1 MAPSETSILSN
12 FLLPP
17 APLPMV
23 VTLAQFR
30 RLFPRPTRD
39 RPAVRAL
46 YAELAHQVS
55 LGVDE
60 VKRNIAAEVRRGVAL
75 RRQVREARR
84 RAMRGA
90 RWVRVEGRVSADA
103 RMDAQVGGGP
113 LSVVRSK
120 ALIIW

>member
-39 RPAVRAL
+39 RPAVKAL

-75 RRQVREARR
+75 RRQVRDARR

-90 RWVRVEGRVSADA
+90 RWARVGEGAGADA
-103 RMDAQVGGGP
+103 RMDGQVG
-113 LSVVRSK
+113 L
-120 ALIIW
+120 